1 MWNKPQLM
9 IAVADLLLAAAAA
22 ALLVSAT
29 VWFTRLP
36 HFRLSQVVVTHE
48 LSEVKRAEIERAIG
62 GLLRG
67 NFFSVNV
74 DSLRQSLETLPWVR
88 HAEVRRRW
96 PSSLDVRIEEHV
108 PVAHWGDS
116 GSQLVN
122 THGEVFSAVMTVPR
136 ALPTLRGPLAVAP
149 EMLAHYQEAVELLR
163 PLGRSPQTLS
173 VSARLAVQLQL
184 DDGMV
189 VELGRQQAKLPL
201 RARLQRFVDHY
212 PSVLGIAHARPS
224 VVDMRYP
231 NGFALRLAAAPAA
244 VQATESKGKQ

>member
-22 ALLVSAT
+22 ALLVAAT

-48 LSEVKRAEIERAIG
+48 LAEVKRADVERALSG
-62 GLLRG
+62 QLRG

-74 DSLRQSLETLPWVR
+74 EAVRQSLEKLAWVR

-96 PSSLDVRIEEHV
+96 PSSIELRIEEHV
-108 PVAHWGDS
+108 PVAHWGDAV
-116 GSQLVN
+116 GQLVN
-122 THGEVFSAVMTVPR
+122 THGEVFAAVMTVPQS
-136 ALPTLRGPLAVAP
+136 LPTLRGPQAVAP
-149 EMLAHYQEAVELLR
+149 ELLAHYHEAVEMLR
-163 PLGRSPQTLS
+163 PLGRAPRVLT
-173 VSARLAVQLQL
+173 VSSRLALQMQL

-189 VELGRQQAKLPL
+189 IELGRQQVKVPI
-201 RARLQRFVDHY
+201 RTRLQRFVDHY
-212 PSVLGIAHARPS
+212 PSVLTVAKARPS

-231 NGFALRLAAAPAA
+231 NGFALRLAAAQ
-244 VQATESKGKQ
+244 VTESKGKQ